1 MTEPAAHPSAPG
13 AAPASAARQTGLLLA
28 VSTVIF
34 ALRPAREAATSSPG
48 LWLPLVRRI
57 RPPYEGQWALPGGPL
72 GLDEDLE
79 AAAARTLRATTA
91 LAPNYLEQLYAF
103 GTLDR
108 APEATNA
115 APGATDRVVS
125 IVYWA
130 LVNADEVTQSSEH
143 SAGDE
148 NVAWFSV
155 DDLPDLAFDHDV
167 IIEYALWRLRNK
179 VEYSRIA
186 HAFLG
191 DTFTLAELREVHEA
205 VLGRSLDPANFR
217 RQIESSNAIVP
228 TGKRVTGT
236 SYRPPKLYRYNQ
248 AVDPVDRGPLSRKPK
263 P

>member
-1 MTEPAAHPSAPG
+1 MTCPESPAA
-13 AAPASAARQTGLLLA
+13 ASVALA

-34 ALRPAREAATSSPG
+34 ALRPASQPG
-48 LWLPLVRRI
+48 KPEHADRPDALPSLWLPLVKRI

-72 GLDEDLE
+72 QIDEDLE
-79 AAAARTLRATTA
+79 SAAARTLASTTA

-108 APEATNA
+108 SPD
-115 APGATDRVVS
+115 GARDRVVS

-130 LVNADEVTQSSEH
+130 LVNAAEVIHSSENTA
-143 SAGDE
+143 SE

-217 RQIESSNAIVP
+217 RQLESSNTIVP

-248 AVDPVDRGPLSRKPK
+248 SVDPLDRGPLSSSGPLHVAEHG
-263 P
+263 PPAG